1 MKDYLKIVLDFLAI
15 TISKGRTRLVVAM
28 MGIISIT
35 IIAKYAP
42 VEYRWVSIVS
52 VAGIVII
59 YILLKSYTD
68 TKEK

>member
-1 MKDYLKIVLDFLAI
+1 MMPYLKIVLDFLST

-28 MGIISIT
+28 MSILSIT
-35 IIAKYAP
+35 VIAKYAP

-52 VAGIVII
+52 VTIIAII

-68 TKEK
+68 TKGN